1 MGRIFADL
9 NSNQERQLAKEI
21 FDLYMSSSN
30 RSEYYGKVKKKSD
43 ECGKTGT
50 YLKELR
56 KIYADMYATDE
67 EKKLYS
73 LKKSSMKSEIPSFVR
88 FCDDLFGVS
97 RNKRCEYLKL
107 KNVSLSIVRDNFDR
121 YRKHGGKYE
130 TMLDEFYK
138 EYSIFV
144 AKSNYRKERIRVKK
158 KYQKNCEFFDGLVEK
173 GFYSITDYL
182 DYMDSIEPGH
192 RKDNCTLFNSWK
204 REIKDYDIEKWEE
217 YRNKMKINKI
227 NALILMKEKI
237 AEFIGMLVTK
247 YRDGAS
253 VDIIDYY
260 LIVGIPFK
268 KFKDISSDY
277 LSDAAKALFN
287 RFISSYVEI
296 DGNYYGFDSLSKIN
310 YSNSEVDITEEEKIH
325 IVEFLRENNIPTVY
339 FPVALNKYLKGDLD
353 IKFKSL
359 KKEI

>member
-1 MGRIFADL
+1 M
-9 NSNQERQLAKEI
+9 ERELAKEI
-21 FDLYMSSSN
+21 FELYMSSSN
-30 RSEYYGKVKKKSD
+30 RIDYYGKVKKKSD
-43 ECGKTGT
+43 ECGKSDT
-50 YLKELR
+50 YLKDLR
-56 KIYADMYATDE
+56 MLYVEKYATE
-67 EKKLYS
+67 EEIKLYS
-73 LKKSSMKSEIPSFVR
+73 LKKKSMKPDSISYVK
-88 FCDDLFGVS
+88 FCDDLFSVS
-97 RNKRCEYLKL
+97 RNKRCEYLKF
-107 KNVSLSIVRDNFDR
+107 KNISLSVVKDNFDK
-121 YRKHGGKYE
+121 YKKHGGKYKPI
-130 TMLDEFYK
+130 LDEFYK

-144 AKSNYRKERIRVKK
+144 AKSNYRKERIRIKN
-158 KYQKNCEFFDGLVEK
+158 KYQKNCKFFDELVEK

-182 DYMDSIEPGH
+182 DYIDSIEPGH

-227 NALILMKEKI
+227 NTLVLMKERI

-260 LIVGIPFK
+260 LTVGIPFK
-268 KFKDISSDY
+268 KFKEISSDY

-310 YSNSEVDITEEEKIH
+310 YSNSEVDIAEEEKIR
-325 IVEFLRENNIPTVY
+325 IVEFLRENSIPDIY
-339 FPVALNKYLKGDLD
+339 FPVALNKYLNGDLD
-353 IKFKSL
+353 IRVKSL
-359 KKEI
+359 KKEF